1 MSLLHRKWRGN
12 PAGKYAAGV
21 LAAGVVLA
29 FAGCGGNGEAPTDE
43 AVPEFVLT
51 YAENQAEDYPTTQ
64 GAYKFAELVEQRT
77 GGRVKT
83 VSYTHLTLPTILR
96 V

>member
-64 GAYKFAELVEQRT
+64 ARI
-77 GGRVKT
+77 
-83 VSYTHLTLPTILR
+83 SLPSWWSR
-96 V
+96 EPGDG

>member
-51 YAENQAEDYPTTQ
+51 YAENP
-64 GAYKFAELVEQRT
+64 
-77 GGRVKT
+77 
-83 VSYTHLTLPTILR
+83 VSYTHLDPAESETDGGG
-96 V
+96 